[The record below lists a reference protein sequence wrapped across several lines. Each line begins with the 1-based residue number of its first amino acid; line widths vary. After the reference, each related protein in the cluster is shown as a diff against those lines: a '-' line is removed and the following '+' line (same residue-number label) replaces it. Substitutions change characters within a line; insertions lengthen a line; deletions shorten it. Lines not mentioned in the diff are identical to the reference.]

1 MTSLSFG
8 AWHKLANG
16 EKGSERDFNSGGKTR
31 GIFHGFG
38 KGVPERVSRACSTAN
53 FAKTARNTFAE
64 ISGGYENRK
73 EPQENILRLRLDT
86 RRGI

>member
-1 MTSLSFG
+1 MSMLRFSGLSSPSG
-8 AWHKLANG
+8 VH
-16 EKGSERDFNSGGKTR
+16 GSARQC
-31 GIFHGFG
+31 
-38 KGVPERVSRACSTAN
+38 KGVPESVSRACSTAN

-64 ISGGYENRK
+64 ISGDYKNRK